1 MEDCTMKKYYLND
14 DETLNFSSREDF
26 QSYIDYRK
34 ETDEWKL
41 HFINTLACY
50 GVSKL
55 PLFTSGDCKSIKVDM
70 GTYHIDVKDIN
81 PAGKEEQECIS
92 EELPFLCIP
101 EEKGY
106 RAVPTRGI
114 AYNTILQRAEL
125 QCGLMTRFEPKTN
138 KQVHP
143 AKEKYEWITKAFS
156 YYGDISKIL
165 IRDGKVSAVL
175 SKEYQIL
182 PVKDLIDVLED
193 ELKAI
198 HENLTFESASISH
211 EYTIAKYLLKDRVIE
226 ESLRLKLNDFGCN
239 VTSLTAGVQFS
250 SSDVGLSSVRV
261 NVFIRCDGILMVL
274 GGISM
279 PHKGDS
285 SIEKYHECFDNFGLI
300 LQEMEDKIE
309 KLGNMDI
316 KDVRNTV
323 SLVAEKYP
331 AIFPVK
337 ATEEVL
343 EDLSSTGTGMDVFIA
358 LNDIVDRHIKQ
369 NNVSPTRYLQITEQV
384 YSFVNTPFDKIES
397 GEATLKNKKF

>member
-1 MEDCTMKKYYLND
+1 MSEKKYYLND
-14 DETLNFSSREDF
+14 EESISFSEKDEFQDYLDF
-26 QSYIDYRK
+26 RK
-34 ETDEWKL
+34 ENDEWKL

-50 GVSKL
+50 GVSNL
-55 PLFTSGDCKSIKVDM
+55 PLFTAGDCKDINVDM
-70 GTYHIDVKDIN
+70 GTYHIDVADID
-81 PAGKEEQECIS
+81 PAGKEEKECIDA
-92 EELPFLCIP
+92 ELPFLCIP

-106 RAVPTRGI
+106 KAVPTRGI
-114 AYNTILQRAEL
+114 AYNTILQRAEM

-143 AKEKYEWITKAFS
+143 AKEKYEWLTKAFS

-182 PVKDLIDVLED
+182 PVKDLIEVMEE
-193 ELKAI
+193 ELSAI
-198 HENLTFESASISH
+198 HENLAFEDASTSH
-211 EYTIAKYLLKDRVIE
+211 EFTIAKYRLNDRVVE

-239 VTSLTAGVQFS
+239 ITSLIAGVQFS

-261 NVFIRCDGILMVL
+261 NVYIKCDGVTMVL

-279 PHKGDS
+279 AHKGDA
-285 SIEKYHECFDNFGLI
+285 SIEKFHTSFDNFGLI

-316 KDVRNTV
+316 HDVRKVV
-323 SLVAEKYP
+323 SIVAEHYP

-337 ATEEVL
+337 ATEDVL
-343 EDLSSTGTGMDVFIA
+343 SGLKGAGTGMDVFIA
-358 LNDIVDRHIKQ
+358 LNDIVDRHISS

-384 YSFVNTPFDKIES
+384 YSFANTPFDKVES
-397 GEATLKNKKF
+397 GEHTLKSKKFY